1 MMKIYDQFYIN
12 GQWVEPTNKKLMDVI
27 NPSTEAVCARI
38 AIGNAE
44 DVDKAAKAASKSF
57 ATYGLSSLAD
67 RIEIMQSIITAFKNR
82 YNDIADAITEEMGAP
97 TQLAVKAQTG
107 AGLAH
112 FKAAAALLESFPFKQ
127 QQAASL
133 IVKEPIGVCGL
144 ITPWNWPLNQIACKV
159 APAIAVGCTVI
170 LKPSEIAPL
179 SGYIFSQVMDE
190 AGLPSGVYNM
200 INGDGP
206 GVGTALSQHPLID
219 MVSFTGST
227 RAGALVAKN
236 AAPSIKRVSQELGG
250 KSANIILPDAD
261 FERAVKQG
269 ARSVFSNSGQ
279 SCNAPTRMLVPVD
292 KMKQAEIIAAG
303 VAAKVVVGPATDES
317 TTMGPVVS
325 QVQYDKICGLIE
337 TGIAENAKLICGGV
351 QRPEGLNK
359 GYFIKPTV
367 FSEVNNDMTIA
378 KEEIFGPVFAIM
390 PYDSIDQA
398 IEIANDT
405 PYGLAGYVQGNDQE
419 TLNYVA
425 SRIRAGNININGQS
439 GDINTPFGGYKKSGN
454 GREWGAHGFNDYLEV
469 KAISGLGSV
478 N

>member
-1 MMKIYDQFYIN
+1 MMRIYDQFYIN
-12 GQWVEPTNKKLMDVI
+12 GQWVEPVEKQLMDVI
-27 NPSTEAVCARI
+27 NPSTEAVCAQI
-38 AIGNAE
+38 AIGNSH
-44 DVDKAAKAASKSF
+44 DVDKAAKAASNAFTS
-57 ATYGLSSLAD
+57 YGHSSLAD

-82 YNDIADAITEEMGAP
+82 YNDIADAISEEMGAP

-107 AGLAH
+107 SGLGH
-112 FKAAAALLESFPFKQ
+112 FKAALALLETFPFKQ
-127 QQAASL
+127 QQGASF
-133 IVKEPIGVCGL
+133 IVKEPVGVCGL

-190 AGLPSGVYNM
+190 AGIPNGVYNM

-206 GVGTALSQHPLID
+206 GVGTALSEHALID

-236 AAPSIKRVSQELGG
+236 AAPTIKRVSQELGG

-279 SCNAPTRMLVPVD
+279 SCNAPTRMLVPTE
-292 KMKQAEIIAAG
+292 KMQQAEAIAAG

-325 QVQYDKICGLIE
+325 QVQYDKIIRLIE
-337 TGIAENAKLICGGV
+337 QGVAESAKLVCGGI
-351 QRPEGLNK
+351 QKPKGLNK
-359 GYFIKPTV
+359 GYFIQPTV

-405 PYGLAGYVQGNDQE
+405 PYGLAGYIQGNDQE
-419 TLNYVA
+419 MLNYVA

-454 GREWGAHGFNDYLEV
+454 GREWGSHGFNDYLEV
-469 KAISGLGSV
+469 KAISGLG
-478 N
+478 

>member
-12 GQWVEPTNKKLMDVI
+12 GQWVEPTEKKLMDVI
-27 NPSTEAVCARI
+27 NPSSEEVCAQI
-38 AIGNAE
+38 AIGNSQ
-44 DVDKAAKAASKSF
+44 DVDKAAIAASNAFTS
-57 ATYGLSSLAD
+57 YGYSSLAD
-67 RIEIMQSIITAFKNR
+67 RVEIMQSIITAFKNR
-82 YNDIADAITEEMGAP
+82 YNDIADAISEEMGAP
-97 TQLAVKAQTG
+97 TQLAIKAQTG
-107 AGLAH
+107 SGLGH
-112 FKAAAALLESFPFKQ
+112 FKAAAALLENFPFKQ
-127 QQAASL
+127 QQGASL

-179 SGYIFSQVMDE
+179 SAYVFSQVMDE
-190 AGLPSGVYNM
+190 AGLPKGVYNM

-206 GVGTALSQHPLID
+206 GVGTALCQHSLID

-227 RAGALVAKN
+227 RAGSLVAKN
-236 AAPSIKRVSQELGG
+236 AAPTIKRVAQELGG

-269 ARSVFSNSGQ
+269 ARDVFSNSGQ
-279 SCNAPTRMLVPVD
+279 SCNAPTRMLVPAE
-292 KMKQAEIIAAG
+292 KLQQAETIAAE
-303 VAAKVVVGPATDES
+303 VASKVIVGRATDES

-325 QVQYDKICGLIE
+325 QVQYDKIIALIE
-337 TGIAENAKLICGGV
+337 KGITENAKLVCGGI
-351 QRPEGLNK
+351 QKPEELDK
-359 GYFIKPTV
+359 GYFIQPTV

-390 PYDSIDQA
+390 PYDSIEQA

-405 PYGLAGYVQGNDQE
+405 PYGLAGYIQGNDPQ

-439 GDINTPFGGYKKSGN
+439 GDINTPFGGFKQSGN
-454 GREWGAHGFNDYLEV
+454 GREWGAHGFNDYLEI
-469 KAISGLGSV
+469 KAISGLG
-478 N
+478 